1 MIIYRKH
8 DSVEFLMSNSEG
20 KFVGEDL
27 ILNEDGIFILGI

>member
-1 MIIYRKH
+1 MIIHKKH
-8 DSVEFLMSNSEG
+8 DSVEFLMNNSEG

>member
-1 MIIYRKH
+1 MIIHKKH

-20 KFVGEDL
+20 KFVDEDL